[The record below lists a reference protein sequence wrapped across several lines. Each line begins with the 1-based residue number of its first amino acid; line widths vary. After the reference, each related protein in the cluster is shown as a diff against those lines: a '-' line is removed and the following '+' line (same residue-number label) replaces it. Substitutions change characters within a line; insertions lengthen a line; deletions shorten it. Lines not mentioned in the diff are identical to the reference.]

1 LPIDD
6 PQLIEERTL
15 GDFFT
20 GLKIQTR
27 VLHALIIRAMMA
39 RYGRKNIG
47 FLWLMLEPML
57 LCAGVIALRWLTQA
71 HEERGVSLVSV
82 VLSGYMPL
90 TLWRHF
96 TGKST
101 FIIRDSIGM
110 LYHRQLT
117 ILDMFLMTM
126 ILEFMGCTLAS
137 IINYNA
143 LRVMGAIE
151 PIQDYGYVIEGWC
164 LMAILAMGV
173 GSAIAVLVEKYEA
186 GERFIGPLQYCLL
199 PLCGCFYMVY
209 WLPSVGRISLFIYRW
224 CIASRSSGAASSAK
238 LSPRIIQPPTPLS
251 SAWPSSPSISRSSRR
266 RATSF
271 TRFDGPCRA
280 VARRWPLAGS

>member
-27 VLHALIIRAMMA
+27 VLHALIIRAMMS

-209 WLPSVGRISLFIYRW
+209 WLPERWQNLALYIPMVHCFEIIRRGFFGETVPTHYTATYPLIFGMALLAIYLPQFE
-224 CIASRSSGAASSAK
+224 K
-238 LSPRIIQPPTPLS
+238 
-251 SAWPSSPSISRSSRR
+251 
-266 RATSF
+266 
-271 TRFDGPCRA
+271 TRDI
-280 VARRWPLAGS
+280 VH